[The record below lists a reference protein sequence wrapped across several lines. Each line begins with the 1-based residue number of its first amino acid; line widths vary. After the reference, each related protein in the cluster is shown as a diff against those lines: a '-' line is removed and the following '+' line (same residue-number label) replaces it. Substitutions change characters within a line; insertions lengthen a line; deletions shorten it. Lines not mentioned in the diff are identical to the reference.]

1 MYALR
6 DFGSFH
12 AGGRIVNVS
21 DKEKRMIRFT
31 ADTAHEYDPNGDF
44 LIEQVYVQYFIPAEQ
59 TFPHPL
65 VSSSTAVVGFPGSSH
80 MFMMDEH
87 SAEISGWLG
96 AWIRRS
102 C

>member
-12 AGGRIVNVS
+12 AGGRIVSVAG
-21 DKEKRMIRFT
+21 KEKRMIRFT
-31 ADTAHEYDPNGDF
+31 ADMAHEYDPNGDF
-44 LIEQVYVQYFIPAEQ
+44 LRAELIELPA
-59 TFPHPL
+59 
-65 VSSSTAVVGFPGSSH
+65 VGFPGSSH

-87 SAEISGWLG
+87 SAWLSEWLG
-96 AWIRRS
+96 AWIREN

>member
-12 AGGRIVNVS
+12 AGGRIVRIS
-21 DKEKRMIRFT
+21 GKGKRTVRFT
-31 ADTAHEYDPNGDF
+31 ADTVHEQDPNGDF

-59 TFPHPL
+59 IFPHPL
-65 VSSSTAVVGFPGSSH
+65 VLIHGEGLT
-80 MFMMDEH
+80 
-87 SAEISGWLG
+87 G
-96 AWIRRS
+96 A